1 MLNLLECA
9 LQVSEYTDNVDV
21 SGDMLGWRMW
31 YSFGGNS
38 KKEDTMRKELKEML
52 SLCSGLFVANNFN
65 VGQQLVKGTQF
76 KGNEAF
82 FQKVFEL
89 GRRYKITNPD
99 KMRETYGKL
108 MHLLQ
113 DAVAPGLLN
122 FNCKRD
128 IITVTE
134 YLSEKNCL
142 DLLKDSE
149 LLLKACRV
157 LEDGM
162 TKLAAEKAKAR
173 LTLVEKYK
181 IKLTEDDLLL
191 ILDSISDANSYL
203 VSNRNPVDRIIYYL
217 SHYFDPNNEGD
228 KESGSLQI
236 KFGKG
241 GSKLSHSHSTQ
252 YTFVMQS
259 LMLWREIQHE
269 MFKLW
274 LLADEDLLNED
285 NSYRLYNTGQGLN
298 RMQSAPKISQAM
310 HSILHRVQTRVQG
323 WVGLSVVHL
332 GDRDVPNALFFIDK
346 YTQVPRI
353 LAPIVKCIENL
364 ASVAERQKGLADFLT
379 KNYGG
384 VEGARKLILQDFF
397 RHGFDG
403 SGDDG
408 GSCVDGRLTSAWNW
422 CSKLEKKNYHPLF
435 LLTGFEGFDGKWK

>member
-1 MLNLLECA
+1 MN
-9 LQVSEYTDNVDV
+9 Y
-21 SGDMLGWRMW
+21 
-31 YSFGGNS
+31 
-38 KKEDTMRKELKEML
+38 
-52 SLCSGLFVANNFN
+52 
-65 VGQQLVKGTQF
+65 
-76 KGNEAF
+76 F

-113 DAVAPGLLN
+113 DAVTPGLLN

-134 YLSEKNCL
+134 FLEEKNC
-142 DLLKDSE
+142 KE
-149 LLLKACRV
+149 LLRDGELLIQACRV
-157 LEDGM
+157 LEEGM
-162 TKLAAEKAKAR
+162 TKLVAEKAKAR
-173 LTLVEKYK
+173 ATLIEKYK
-181 IKLTEDDLLL
+181 SKLNEDDILL
-191 ILDSISDANSYL
+191 IMDSISDANSYL

-217 SHYFDPNNEGD
+217 SHYFDPEN
-228 KESGSLQI
+228 ESGEDNSLQI

-252 YTFVMQS
+252 YIFVMQS
-259 LMLWREIQHE
+259 LILWREIQHE

-274 LLADEDLLNED
+274 LLADEDLLNEH

-310 HSILHRVQTRVQG
+310 HSILNRVQSRVQG

-353 LAPIVKCIENL
+353 LAPIVRCIDNL
-364 ASVAERQKGLADFLT
+364 ASVVEKQKGLSDLIN
-379 KNYGG
+379 KYYGG
-384 VEGARKLILQDFF
+384 VEGSRKKKYYKTFF
-397 RHGFDG
+397 DM
-403 SGDDG
+403 DLMVLVMMEVLVLMD
-408 GSCVDGRLTSAWNW
+408 V
-422 CSKLEKKNYHPLF
+422 
-435 LLTGFEGFDGKWK
+435 